1 MCTCRVVASCNGIRT
16 VFNCMVDMDP
26 YSEAVQEVID
36 TLRRR
41 SLLLLR
47 VLLCF
52 SYVVFSLSERAL
64 SHFYSAHSLS
74 LTHTLLSPRLA
85 CLYIQALVVAV
96 LYLLNNG
103 ETRQFVTSRDIRLL
117 LAPLLD
123 VYEADEDVSIKQ
135 CLCIHFLF
143 FFALRSY
150 SWVLDVINTK
160 TQCNTNKFGCLLF
173 QVRQRRW
180 TAALS
185 GLLKMVCAIDRCGG
199 RMRFTLILLF
209 FSLLH

>member
-1 MCTCRVVASCNGIRT
+1 MVLGTYHSNNNCMCTCRVVASCNGIRT

-123 VYEADEDVSIKQ
+123 VYEADEDVKHNTVFVYSFFIL
-135 CLCIHFLF
+135 LCPSFLF
-143 FFALRSY
+143 LG
-150 SWVLDVINTK
+150 I
-160 TQCNTNKFGCLLF
+160 
-173 QVRQRRW
+173 RRY
-180 TAALS
+180 
-185 GLLKMVCAIDRCGG
+185 
-199 RMRFTLILLF
+199 
-209 FSLLH
+209 